1 MKKMHD
7 SETVQAGQQVITVAA
22 VIHKV
27 VDGKQKIFLPRRA
40 ATKKFL
46 PDVFE
51 LPGGHVDY
59 GEDLVVALNREVKEE
74 LKADIVVGKPFA
86 AFTYMNPIKQTHSVE
101 IVYFAE
107 FTNPNQAIELDSAD
121 HSEYV
126 WIAADEIERIY
137 TQNKGADDDEV
148 KVLKEAFKLLNI

>member
-1 MKKMHD
+1 MKTMHD

-22 VIHKV
+22 VIHKTI
-27 VDGKQKIFLPRRA
+27 DGKQKIFLPRRA

-59 GEDLVVALNREVKEE
+59 GEDLVVALKREVKEE

-86 AFTYMNPIKQTHSVE
+86 AFTYMNPVKQTHSVE

-107 FTNPNQAIELDSAD
+107 FADSNQVIELDPAD

-126 WIAADEIERIY
+126 WIAVDEIERIY
-137 TQNKGADDDEV
+137 TENKGADDDEV
-148 KVLKEAFKLLNI
+148 KVLREAFELLRV